1 MTPPP
6 ANSTPA
12 QAESEDFQWY
22 RAAPSLP
29 EVFRSIAVP
38 AVAGRFWRKMG
49 AFAGPGYLIAVGYV
63 DPGNWATDLAGG
75 AKYGYALL
83 SVIVLS
89 NFLAIFLQTLSLRL
103 GIASGRDL
111 AQLCRDRFS
120 LPIAVGLWI
129 SCELAIIACDLA
141 EVIGA
146 AIALELLF
154 GMPLIL
160 GVLLTALDVFLVLWL
175 QGRGFRY
182 VEALVITLLCIIGGC
197 FAVELTMAQPQL
209 REIAASVL
217 PSRRIITNPGML
229 YLAIGILGATVMPH
243 NLYLHSSIVQS
254 RGFAPTER
262 GKGEAIRFC
271 TIDTVTAL
279 IAAMLINAAILIL
292 AATINRAGYTEM
304 SEIQDAY
311 RLLTPLLGGLA
322 SLLFGV
328 ALLVSGQ
335 MSALTGT
342 LAGQI
347 IMEGFLRWRVSPV
360 MRRLATRA
368 LALLPAVGIIA
379 VFGEGATGPLLVLSQ
394 VVLSLQLSFA
404 VVPLIMFTSDSKLM
418 GKFVNPRWM
427 QAVGSSVAVGV
438 TVINGW
444 LVWQVI
450 F

>member
-1 MTPPP
+1 
-6 ANSTPA
+6 
-12 QAESEDFQWY
+12 
-22 RAAPSLP
+22 
-29 EVFRSIAVP
+29 
-38 AVAGRFWRKMG
+38 MG

-83 SVIVLS
+83 SVIALS
-89 NFLAIFLQTLSLRL
+89 NLLAIFLQTLSLRL
-103 GIASGRDL
+103 GIASERDL

-120 LPIAVGLWI
+120 LPTAMSLWI
-129 SCELAIIACDLA
+129 SCEIAIVACDLA
-141 EVIGA
+141 EVLGA

-154 GMPLIL
+154 GMPLVF
-160 GVLLTALDVFLVLWL
+160 GVLLTGLDVFLVLWL
-175 QGRGFRY
+175 QSRGFRY

-197 FAVELTMAQPQL
+197 FAVELTMIQPSI
-209 REIAASVL
+209 RELAAAVF
-217 PSRRIITNPGML
+217 PSSRIVTDPGML
-229 YLAIGILGATVMPH
+229 YIAIGILGATVMPH

-254 RGFAPTER
+254 RNFAPTEP
-262 GKGEAIRFC
+262 GKREAIRFS
-271 TIDTVTAL
+271 TIDAATAL
-279 IAAMLINAAILIL
+279 VAAMFINAAILIL
-292 AATINRAGYTEM
+292 AAAFNQAGYTEF

-360 MRRLATRA
+360 IRRLVTRA
-368 LALLPAVGIIA
+368 LALLPAIGIVA
-379 VFGEGATGPLLVLSQ
+379 VFGEGATGRLLVLSQ

-404 VVPLIMFTSDSKLM
+404 VVPLVMFTGDSTLM
-418 GKFVNPRWM
+418 GKFVNPRWVR
-427 QAVGSSVAVGV
+427 AAAGCIAAFVAL
-438 TVINGW
+438 INTW
-444 LVWQVI
+444 LVWQVV

>member
-1 MTPPP
+1 
-6 ANSTPA
+6 
-12 QAESEDFQWY
+12 
-22 RAAPSLP
+22 
-29 EVFRSIAVP
+29 
-38 AVAGRFWRKMG
+38 
-49 AFAGPGYLIAVGYV
+49 LIAVGYV

-83 SVIVLS
+83 SVIALS

-120 LPIAVGLWI
+120 LPVAMSLWV
-129 SCELAIIACDLA
+129 SCELAIVACDLA

-154 GMPLIL
+154 GMPLLL
-160 GVLLTALDVFLVLWL
+160 GVLLTSLDVFLVLWL

-197 FAVELTMAQPQL
+197 FAVELTMAQPHI
-209 REIAASVL
+209 REIATALL
-217 PSRRIITNPGML
+217 PSGRIVTDPGML
-229 YLAIGILGATVMPH
+229 YLSVGILGATVMPH

-254 RGFAPTER
+254 RNFAPTES
-262 GKGEAIRFC
+262 GKRDAIRFG
-271 TIDTVTAL
+271 TIDAGIAL
-279 IAAMLINAAILIL
+279 AAAMFINAAILIL
-292 AATINRAGYTEM
+292 AAAFNRAGYTQV

-311 RLLTPLLGGLA
+311 RLLTPLLGGVA
-322 SLLFGV
+322 S
-328 ALLVSGQ
+328 LVSGQ

-360 MRRLATRA
+360 IRRLATRG

-379 VFGEGATGPLLVLSQ
+379 VYGDSSSGQLLVLSQ

-404 VVPLIMFTSDSKLM
+404 VVPLILFTSDGQLM

-427 QAVGSSVAVGV
+427 QAAGGSVAAVV
-438 TVINGW
+438 ALVNGW